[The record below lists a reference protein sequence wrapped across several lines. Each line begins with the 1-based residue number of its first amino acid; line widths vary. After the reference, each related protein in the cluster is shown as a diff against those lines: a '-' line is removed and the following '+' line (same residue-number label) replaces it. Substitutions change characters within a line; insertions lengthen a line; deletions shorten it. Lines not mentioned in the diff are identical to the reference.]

1 METWSD
7 FEKAAAGSLK
17 KRQQF
22 EINQWQKWKQGGEK
36 PDDLRPLLKS
46 LNPLVQK
53 KLSQWKNRVP
63 IPPAAMEA
71 EFKKHLL
78 GGLRTF
84 DPNRGAQLNTHVFH
98 QMRRA
103 ERFIKANQN
112 FGYIPEARSDKIG
125 VFKLAES
132 ELGQEL
138 GRPPNA
144 QELSERMKWST
155 PEVGR
160 MQREL
165 RKDIPASGFSSDP
178 AANMPSKEREAL
190 RLVQY
195 DLSAEERSVFEMT
208 TGMNGQKVRTPGN
221 VAVKLKMSPSK
232 VSRIRN
238 SISKKLSKY
247 LNG

>member
-1 METWSD
+1 MKTWED
-7 FEKAAAGSLK
+7 FEKAAVDSLYK
-17 KRQQF
+17 KQQF
-22 EINQWQKWKQGGEK
+22 EFNQWQKWKQGGEK

-53 KLSQWKNRVP
+53 KMSQWKNRVP

-84 DPNRGAQLNTHVFH
+84 DPTRGAQLNTHVFH

-125 VFKLAES
+125 SFKLVEAEMA
-132 ELGQEL
+132 QEL
-138 GRPPNA
+138 GRPPNST
-144 QELSERMKWST
+144 ELSEKMKWS
-155 PEVGR
+155 PKEVGR

-165 RKDIPASGFSSDP
+165 RKDIPASGFSADP

-190 RLVQY
+190 RLVHY
-195 DLSAEERSVFEMT
+195 DLSQEEKSVFEMT
-208 TGMNGQKVRTPGN
+208 TGMNGQQVLTPGQ
-221 VAVKLKMSPSK
+221 VATKLNMSPSK

-238 SISKKLSKY
+238 SISQKLARY
-247 LNG
+247 LP